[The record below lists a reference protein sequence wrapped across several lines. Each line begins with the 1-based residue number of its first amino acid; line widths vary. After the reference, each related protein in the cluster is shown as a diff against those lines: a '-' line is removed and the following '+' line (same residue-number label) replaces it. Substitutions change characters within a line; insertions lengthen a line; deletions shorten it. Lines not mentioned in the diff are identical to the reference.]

1 MIIDT
6 TTTPLADKL
15 SELKQQAERGR
26 IDGKLA
32 SAVKIELSLMGDTPS
47 MAPPT
52 ARLDG
57 LKQNVAMVLFHLGNS
72 GSRQQAAI
80 LGKAAAWARK
90 HSL

>member
-1 MIIDT
+1 MIDT
-6 TTTPLADKL
+6 STTPLADRL
-15 SELKQQAERGR
+15 TDLAQQAQRGR
-26 IDGKLA
+26 VDGKLA
-32 SAVKIELSLMGDTPS
+32 AAVKIEMALMGDTPS

-80 LGKAAAWARK
+80 LGKAAQWARK